1 MNDTNKKKR
10 TEQRQPTCI
19 HKKTSPP
26 SQNLIRVHESKK
38 SFRIMTKSDIS
49 YASVPTTSTPPDDA
63 HPYVQ
68 GFAIGSTHAVTVIVD
83 ENTARPNPDVYA
95 PESPSSYL
103 QGARRPVHLSMC
115 PHCHKANIRT
125 STRTYPSAATWIGV
139 VATGLCFLP
148 IAWVPLVI
156 DSCKQTDHF
165 CQNCGK
171 KIGTVKPLEGC
182 FVKERV

>member
-1 MNDTNKKKR
+1 MNDTNQKK
-10 TEQRQPTCI
+10 TEQRHPTCS

-26 SQNLIRVHESKK
+26 SQNLIRVHENKK

-49 YASVPTTSTPPDDA
+49 YASVPTTSTPPDDS